1 MFRFSE
7 RLSSSG
13 RTRSRRYLRR
23 AGLFAGGLLLL
34 WIALQ
39 LFPTSTAEPPV
50 YSDEAGS
57 IASSEQVRPT
67 YQGPRLFTLGNMAA
81 FLVLVGGGAFAFYMH
96 KRSVQSSGS
105 SSLIESI
112 GELSIGQGQ
121 QLRLVRCGGEVLLIG
136 ATSNEITLLR
146 DFDPALFDEYDDDE
160 QSVID
165 DPASERQHVNPSAR
179 QPVNTHFS
187 DVLRQYAGRYVNIQ
201 SNGRT
206 C

>member
-13 RTRSRRYLRR
+13 RTNSRRYLRR
-23 AGLFAGGLLLL
+23 AGLFASGLLLL

-39 LFPTSTAEPPV
+39 LFPTSAAEPPV

-57 IASSEQVRPT
+57 IVSSEKVRPT

-81 FLVLVGGGAFAFYMH
+81 LLVLVGGGAFAFYMH
-96 KRSVQSSGS
+96 KRSAQNSAST
-105 SSLIESI
+105 SLIESI
-112 GELSIGQGQ
+112 GELTIGQGQ

-146 DFDPALFDEYDDDE
+146 DFDPALFDEFDE
-160 QSVID
+160 PEQNVIAD
-165 DPASERQHVNPSAR
+165 HGSERQHVNTPTR
-179 QPVNTHFS
+179 QHVNTHFA

-201 SNGRT
+201 SNGRP